1 MMDWNFVMQL
11 INMGLFPIVACIAMA
26 LFFKATNDNYRNHI
40 KEMTNNH
47 KTEIENMSKALQDN
61 TMAIQR
67 LVDHLEKE
75 D

>member
-1 MMDWNFVMQL
+1 MSWEVVLQL
-11 INMGLFPIVACIAMA
+11 INMGLFPIVACIGMA
-26 LFFKATNDNYRNHI
+26 IFFKATNDNYRNDI

-47 KTEIENMSKALQDN
+47 KAEIDAMSKALQDN
-61 TMAIQR
+61 TLAIQR

>member
-1 MMDWNFVMQL
+1 MDWNFIMQL

-26 LFFKATNDNYRNHI
+26 LFFKATNDNYRNDI

-47 KTEIENMSKALQDN
+47 KTEIESMSKALQDN

-75 D
+75 E

>member
-1 MMDWNFVMQL
+1 MDWNFVMQL
-11 INMGLFPIVACIAMA
+11 INMGLFPIAACIAMA
-26 LFFKATNDNYRNHI
+26 SFFNATNDNYRNDI
-40 KEMTNNH
+40 KEMTNNN
-47 KTEIENMSKALQDN
+47 KTEIESMSKALQDN

>member
-1 MMDWNFVMQL
+1 MDWSFVMQL
-11 INMGLFPIVACIAMA
+11 INMGLFPIAACIGMA
-26 LFFKATNDNYRNHI
+26 FFFKATNDNYRNDI

-47 KTEIENMSKALQDN
+47 KTEIDAMSKALQDN
-61 TMAIQR
+61 TLAIQK

>member
-1 MMDWNFVMQL
+1 MDWNFVMQL

-26 LFFKATNDNYRNHI
+26 LFFKATNDNYRNDI